1 LLENLLENADM
12 DVHRG
17 SRLSVNKNRNSIE
30 IMAKILSLS
39 NPGAKATYIMYRANL
54 NHGLLQKYIQILM
67 ESGLLKKEGNL
78 YSRTEK
84 GTAFVLKYKELK
96 SYIAKET
103 SRNLFH
109 ML

>member
-1 LLENLLENADM
+1 MENADM
-12 DVHRG
+12 AMHRG

-30 IMAKILSLS
+30 IMAKILSLA
-39 NPGAKATYIMYRANL
+39 NPEAKATHIMYRANL
-54 NHGLLQKYIQILM
+54 NHGLLQKYIQVLI

-84 GTAFVLKYKELK
+84 GTAFVLKYRELK

-103 SRNLFH
+103 RRNLSH
-109 ML
+109 MF